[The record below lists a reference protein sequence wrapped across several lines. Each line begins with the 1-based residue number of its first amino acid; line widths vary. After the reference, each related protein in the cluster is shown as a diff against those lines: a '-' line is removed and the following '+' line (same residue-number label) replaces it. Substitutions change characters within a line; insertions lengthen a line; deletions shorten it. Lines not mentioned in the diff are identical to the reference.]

1 LDELRQ
7 QVRLNPKA
15 PSTSQKLAKAQKAIA
30 AAAQAVFGPTAKQ
43 LPTVVNVVHQLAQSA
58 VEEYGAAVAGNQVV
72 EVIEY
77 QDVRGFLLE
86 AQQLLLVA
94 ATSEPAAAPQ
104 LAAKQQTISTMLKA
118 FPTVMPPFKTV
129 MGTAQLKTLQEQL

>member
-1 LDELRQ
+1 
-7 QVRLNPKA
+7 
-15 PSTSQKLAKAQKAIA
+15 
-30 AAAQAVFGPTAKQ
+30 
-43 LPTVVNVVHQLAQSA
+43 
-58 VEEYGAAVAGNQVV
+58 
-72 EVIEY
+72 VIEY

-129 MGTAQLKTLQEQL
+129 MGTAQIKTLQEQL